1 MPGKSLMPI
10 GLRGVGK
17 TVLLNRFGD
26 IAQDS
31 GMTTA
36 FIEAPETG
44 DFRTI
49 LAIRIR
55 KVLLGLE
62 RNGTR
67 RAALRALRVLK
78 TFTLQL
84 PDGSRLA
91 IDVDA
96 LAGEADSGDLAS
108 DLTDLLVATGEAAK
122 DRSAG
127 LLLAIDEVQYLKPEE
142 LGALISAIHRTTQL
156 SLPVVLVGA
165 GLPSSPDSPVRQSRT
180 PSASS
185 TSRRSVR

>member
-78 TFTLQL
+78 TVTLQL

-108 DLTDLLVATGEAAK
+108 DLTDCWWLRAK
-122 DRSAG
+122 RR
-127 LLLAIDEVQYLKPEE
+127 
-142 LGALISAIHRTTQL
+142 RT
-156 SLPVVLVGA
+156 A
-165 GLPSSPDSPVRQSRT
+165 VRGCCWRLT
-180 PSASS
+180 RCS
-185 TSRRSVR
+185 T